1 MAVIVPGR
9 EQNEKDA
16 GEAVCDRGG
25 GKLSWAFGRAET
37 IWAGLTALNAL
48 LACRQWLA

>member
-16 GEAVCDRGG
+16 GEAIYDREGVILRVKFSLRGG
-25 GKLSWAFGRAET
+25 LVDFHF
-37 IWAGLTALNAL
+37 
-48 LACRQWLA
+48 